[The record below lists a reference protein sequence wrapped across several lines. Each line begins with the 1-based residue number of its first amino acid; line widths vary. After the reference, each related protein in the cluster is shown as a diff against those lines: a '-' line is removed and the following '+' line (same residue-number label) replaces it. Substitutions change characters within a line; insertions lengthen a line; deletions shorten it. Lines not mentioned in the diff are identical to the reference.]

1 MSVGSFRPLGGVETL
16 EEFKRRHPGQTSEQ
30 ALDTWR
36 AKRRGPSPTTAVP
49 ILYDVLFYNQSFS
62 REEPLS
68 ELFRFRRAVR
78 KIEPKSAE

>member
-49 ILYDVLFYNQSFS
+49 YCMMCCFIIKV
-62 REEPLS
+62 
-68 ELFRFRRAVR
+68 
-78 KIEPKSAE
+78 SAERSHCRNYSDFDVQCGR